1 MSVRIVVVPGP
12 GLDGAQCS
20 EWGKKIGVD
29 IDVRHGDPAA
39 VVGALAAGHPSM
51 VADPGNGTGSPIP
64 AGAVIAPGPDGFDAS
79 GLAGA
84 VAAAAVPV
92 VAVEPGNLRRAG
104 LRPESTRIV
113 AAGARV
119 LYGRG
124 PDTARHALLH
134 LAYRHGRPVDTLAYG
149 PDPSQDG
156 DLWCPAGAGPHPVAV
171 LFHGGFWYHA
181 WERDLMDGLAR
192 DLARRGIAAWNVE
205 YRRVGAGGGWP
216 ATGEDAARA
225 TDHLVALAPVYGLDL
240 DRVAVLGHSAGAQLA
255 LWVAARGRRGEVHP
269 ALVIGMATI
278 ADLEEAMAARTGG
291 NSVARL
297 LRVGLDSAG
306 DDGDLDVALADA
318 SPRARLPI
326 GVPQLLAHAVDDDV
340 VPLSQTT
347 AYAEAAR
354 AAGDDVTVLTIEDGG
369 HFGLT
374 DPLSS
379 AWAGVARALQD
390 RV

>member
-20 EWGKKIGVD
+20 QWGKEMGVD
-29 IDVRHGDPAA
+29 IDVRPGDPAA
-39 VVGALAAGHPSM
+39 IVGAMATGHPSI
-51 VADPGNGTGSPIP
+51 VTNPGNGADPPTP
-64 AGAVIAPGPDGFDAS
+64 AGVVVAPGPDGFDAS
-79 GLAGA
+79 GLASA

-92 VAVEPGNLRRAG
+92 VAVDPGNLRKAG
-104 LRPESTRIV
+104 LQPESTRIV

-134 LAYRHGRPVDTLAYG
+134 LVCRHGQAVDTLAYG

-181 WERDLMDGLAR
+181 WERDLMDGVAR

-216 ATGEDAARA
+216 ITGEDAARA

-240 DRVAVLGHSAGAQLA
+240 GRVAVLGHSAGAQLA

-269 ALVIGMATI
+269 RLVVGLATI
-278 ADLEEAMAARTGG
+278 GDLEQAMTDRIGG
-291 NSVARL
+291 NSIGRL
-297 LRVGLDSAG
+297 LGA
-306 DDGDLDVALADA
+306 DDGDLDVALGDA
-318 SPRARLPI
+318 SPRGRLPI
-326 GVPQLLAHAVDDDV
+326 GVPQLLAHASDDDV

-347 AYAEAAR
+347 GYADAAR
-354 AAGDDVTVLTIEDGG
+354 GAGDDVTVLEFDRGG
-369 HFGLT
+369 HFGLI
-374 DPLSS
+374 D
-379 AWAGVARALQD
+379 AAGPVWVKVAETLQ
-390 RV
+390 RRL